1 MLYQLS
7 YASPS
12 CPKDAQPTPENQES
26 VLEFRAD
33 TLPLRTFN
41 GTENKVS
48 TPGQRSKPT
57 YAQSEWD
64 RRLPWVFARLVTCGQ
79 EVGV

>member
-26 VLEFRAD
+26 VPEFSAD

-48 TPGQRSKPT
+48 IPLLWEQTRTGTWQT
-57 YAQSEWD
+57 
-64 RRLPWVFARLVTCGQ
+64 
-79 EVGV
+79 